1 MTFYGVLWIE
11 GANDV
16 IADKL
21 QIPLYTITWI
31 ARVMVFAGPALA
43 FAVTRRVCLGLQRKD
58 NELLEHG
65 LETGIVKQLPS
76 GEFTEAHRPLDE
88 EKRAVIEAKEVAA
101 LMPPPGSQDKHGVP
115 APASRGAL
123 GRARAIANRAFAQTV
138 VFETNGHG
146 NGHRAGAAGEHVAVG
161 RAADRGAEDG
171 LASPAQ
177 QAPGGN
183 PGQRPPG

>member
-1 MTFYGVLWIE
+1 LPDDQLSGAGLRVFEGILQGIPVVGTYLGFGV
-11 GANDV
+11 
-16 IADKL
+16 
-21 QIPLYTITWI
+21 
-31 ARVMVFAGPALA
+31 
-43 FAVTRRVCLGLQRKD
+43 
-58 NELLEHG
+58 
-65 LETGIVKQLPS
+65 VKQLPS

-101 LMPPPGSQDKHGVP
+101 LMLPAGSQDKHGVP

-146 NGHRAGAAGEHVAVG
+146 NGHRAGATGEHVAVG
-161 RAADRGAEDG
+161 PAGDRRAEDG
-171 LASPAQ
+171 PASPAQ

-183 PGQRPPG
+183 PGQGLPADGRFTPVGPARRGCAAN